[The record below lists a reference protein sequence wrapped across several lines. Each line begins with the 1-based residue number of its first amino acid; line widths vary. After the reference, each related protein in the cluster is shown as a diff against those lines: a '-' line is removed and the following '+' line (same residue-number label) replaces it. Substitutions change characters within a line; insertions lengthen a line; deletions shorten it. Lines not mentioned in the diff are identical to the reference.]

1 MGKIKAVIILL
12 FILCG
17 LIMLYSYLNGNNM
30 QQTLW
35 DFLKKDGLKALITFV
50 FITIGALI
58 IQMISGIKL
67 SGIKLV

>member
-1 MGKIKAVIILL
+1 
-12 FILCG
+12 
-17 LIMLYSYLNGNNM
+17 MLYSYLNGNNM

-50 FITIGALI
+50 FIAIGALI